1 MSDLKNIPEQVVNDT
16 SIVITNVDAK
26 CCEMS
31 PGKGNYKVLLT
42 FTTAE
47 GVVKD
52 QIMMSVQSLYNLMR
66 TT

>member
-1 MSDLKNIPEQVVNDT
+1 MEKVINKENTESE
-16 SIVITNVDAK
+16 VITNVDAK

-47 GVVKD
+47 GVIKE
-52 QIMMSVQSLYNLMR
+52 QIMMSPNRLLELVQHR
-66 TT
+66 